1 MVRPLPDDYR
11 PMMSEERARRLR
23 EWHVSAHQALR
34 ASVPVHMSFMGL
46 DMYVTEDVLPPNGP
60 EEGDPFHQAVL
71 AEVRPSDRVLDMGT
85 GSGVSA
91 ILAARVT
98 SDVVGVDINPKA
110 IDCAIANAERNGV
123 SERIR
128 FLDGDVFDPVE
139 GDFDL
144 IVFDPPFRWFKP
156 RDLLEVAHADERYR
170 ALTRFIT
177 QASGFLRPHGRILL
191 NFGTSGDIDYL
202 YSLIDRAG
210 FEKEVVLYGEATRV
224 GLTAHYYTIK
234 LKASQSSIEDRGS

>member
-1 MVRPLPDDYR
+1 MPDDYR

-23 EWHVSAHQALR
+23 EWHKSAHEAIQ

-91 ILAARVT
+91 ILAAQVT
-98 SDVVGVDINPKA
+98 PSVVAVDINPKA
-110 IDCAIANAERNGV
+110 INCAIANAQRNGV
-123 SERIR
+123 RGRIT
-128 FLDGDVFDPVE
+128 FIHGDVFDQVE

-144 IVFDPPFRWFKP
+144 IVFDPPFRWFAAH
-156 RDLLEVAHADERYR
+156 DLLELAHADEGYR
-170 ALTRFIT
+170 TLTTFMAEVR
-177 QASGFLRPHGRILL
+177 GFLRPGGRILL

-202 YSLIDRAG
+202 YNLIDEAG
-210 FEKEVVLYGEATRV
+210 FEKEVVPYGEATRV
-224 GLTAHYYTIK
+224 GLTAHYYTIR
-234 LKASQSSIEDRGS
+234 LRASDSSSASEGP